1 VIKKLKI
8 IILITTLCSVMH
20 AVSEEGDDELQALL
34 QNFSTGGDSADAYE
48 QQQQQ
53 PASQVN
59 TPDACADA
67 ACAFASV
74 SRTWLAWC
82 TAGIAVQRPAAHSG
96 VCQLSGVRQGASCH
110 VQRQQAHALMVL
122 WLHART
128 AQATALYMY
137 TCPAVRMHRC
147 CSAH

>member
-1 VIKKLKI
+1 
-8 IILITTLCSVMH
+8 MP

-48 QQQQQ
+48 QQQ

-67 ACAFASV
+67 AGAFNSV
-74 SRTWLAWC
+74 SRTWWAWC
-82 TAGIAVQRPAAHSG
+82 AVGSAVQQPAAHSS

-110 VQRQQAHALMVL
+110 VQRQQARALLVVR
-122 WLHART
+122 LHAHT
-128 AQATALYMY
+128 AQATAL
-137 TCPAVRMHRC
+137 
-147 CSAH
+147 